1 MTISSYI
8 GKDKEKEFLRYYTEV
23 AKAKRHGII
32 GFVPVFASIL
42 DAWKVRFKWGFGR
55 TQLRSYH

>member
-42 DAWKVRFKWGFGR
+42 DAWKVRFK
-55 TQLRSYH
+55 